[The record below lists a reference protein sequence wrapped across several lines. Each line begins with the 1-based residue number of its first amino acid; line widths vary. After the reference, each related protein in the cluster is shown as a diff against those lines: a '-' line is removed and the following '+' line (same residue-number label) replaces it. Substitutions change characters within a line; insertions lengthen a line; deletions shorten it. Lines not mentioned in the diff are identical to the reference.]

1 MGVWGQIPPETA
13 SRRAR
18 TAAAAP
24 RRWSAAARCASAS
37 RSACTAL
44 LPAPLAAPA
53 SDLPA
58 GRGPMATLTPPT
70 ASFQARQACLKRPLG
85 ERDDS
90 HQVCSE
96 AAFSSHFF
104 LSRNRDSL
112 ICFKNAQICA
122 LIVVFPSR
130 SCSLCLSPVSYL
142 LFTSSTTFY
151 VCFWCQRWDSAADL
165 GKVYRAHHLAMF
177 VISRGQAIYKRCKQA
192 YVCVCAVF
200 REWGAG
206 AECAAHSRRLLGAGS
221 AAATAGPLAAAAA
234 MGARCPHRGRLL
246 APPGRPAHPHLPR
259 RLRADPAQRCL
270 TPVPTEFQR
279 PVTSLF
285 VHCKRPLNS
294 DIVVIIPCSCQ

>member
-1 MGVWGQIPPETA
+1 MGDWGQIPQETA

-70 ASFQARQACLKRPLG
+70 ASFQARQACLKPPLG

-130 SCSLCLSPVSYL
+130 SCSLCLSLVSYL
-142 LFTSSTTFY
+142 LFTSPTTFY

-177 VISRGQAIYKRCKQA
+177 VISRGQAICKRCKQA
-192 YVCVCAVF
+192 YVCVCGVQGVGRRGRVRCSQPPA
-200 REWGAG
+200 
-206 AECAAHSRRLLGAGS
+206 SRRRQCRCYCRAIGCCCCNGRSLPSSWPPAGTPRPPCAS
-221 AAATAGPLAAAAA
+221 SPSSPTA
-234 MGARCPHRGRLL
+234 
-246 APPGRPAHPHLPR
+246 R
-259 RLRADPAQRCL
+259 RA
-270 TPVPTEFQR
+270 
-279 PVTSLF
+279 
-285 VHCKRPLNS
+285 
-294 DIVVIIPCSCQ
+294 CSKVLDTGTY